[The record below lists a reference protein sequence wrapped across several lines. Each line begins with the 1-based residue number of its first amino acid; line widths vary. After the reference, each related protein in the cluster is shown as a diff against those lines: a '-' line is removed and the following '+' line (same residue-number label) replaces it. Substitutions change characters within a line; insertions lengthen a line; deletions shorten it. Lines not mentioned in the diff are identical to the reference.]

1 MLVAGAVGR
10 KSVALKDCLLMP
22 PPSSSGFLYFVSL
35 TRGRDGAS
43 FSATMKNLTVVSLA
57 AAATL
62 AASFSPSP
70 STPLPGRN
78 VPALAARP
86 SASGEDESDANISN
100 SPGGELWSPSSSTR
114 RSALKRIVGEAGLA
128 SLILPA
134 LTANADDG
142 DLTSQLFNADGSLK
156 EGQVLEE
163 AKSRTVATT
172 FPGDSTP
179 GKKALVSVDGAAAA
193 PAGEGG
199 SAAVKVSYELPE
211 KWGDAS
217 TGYLD
222 KSEGVNAKS
231 AERITT
237 FQLAGPAE
245 VKTLDKASTIGVA
258 KALGIQTLPEYNPS
272 ILKADLISGRRSNR
286 DGITYYEYDLAV
298 APASCASGSKEDLGL
313 GFCPYDS
320 IVLLSAAVVDGRMY
334 GIMVECDRDEWKK
347 GNADLKRVRSSFR
360 VDAELELLNK

>member
-1 MLVAGAVGR
+1 
-10 KSVALKDCLLMP
+10 
-22 PPSSSGFLYFVSL
+22 
-35 TRGRDGAS
+35 
-43 FSATMKNLTVVSLA
+43 MKNLTVVSLA

-62 AASFSPSP
+62 AASFSP
-70 STPLPGRN
+70 TPLSSLPARN
-78 VPALAARP
+78 VPALSARP
-86 SASGEDESDANISN
+86 ASGECESDADISNSN
-100 SPGGELWSPSSSTR
+100 SPGEFESSSSPSSSTR
-114 RSALKRIVGEAGLA
+114 RSALRRMGGAGLA
-128 SLILPA
+128 SLVFPL

-156 EGQVLEE
+156 EGQTVEV

-172 FPGDSTP
+172 FPGGNGDATP
-179 GKKALVSVDGAAAA
+179 GKKALVSVDGGAAATA
-193 PAGEGG
+193 AGEGG
-199 SAAVKVSYELPE
+199 SAVKVSYELPE

-231 AERITT
+231 ADRITI

-258 KALGIQTLPEYNPS
+258 KALGIETLPEYNPS
-272 ILKADLISGRRSNR
+272 ILKADLISGRRTNR

-360 VDAELELLNK
+360 VDAELELLSR

>member
-1 MLVAGAVGR
+1 
-10 KSVALKDCLLMP
+10 
-22 PPSSSGFLYFVSL
+22 
-35 TRGRDGAS
+35 
-43 FSATMKNLTVVSLA
+43 MKNLTVVSLA

-62 AASFSPSP
+62 AASFSPP
-70 STPLPGRN
+70 PLTSLPARN
-78 VPALAARP
+78 VPALSAR
-86 SASGEDESDANISN
+86 SAASGECESDATSDISN
-100 SPGGELWSPSSSTR
+100 SPGGELSLSPSSSTR
-114 RSALKRIVGEAGLA
+114 RSALKRMGGAGWA
-128 SLILPA
+128 SLVLPA

-142 DLTSQLFNADGSLK
+142 DLTSQLFNEDGSLK

-163 AKSRTVATT
+163 AKSRTVAST
-172 FPGDSTP
+172 FPGGSGDSTP
-179 GKKALVSVDGAAAA
+179 GKKALVSVDGVAAAS
-193 PAGEGG
+193 AGEGG

-217 TGYLD
+217 TGYID

-231 AERITT
+231 ADRITV

-245 VKTLDKASTIGVA
+245 VKTLDRATTIGVA

-360 VDAELELLNK
+360 VDSELELLNK